1 VRVALRAERIWE
13 AKVLPAMAPV
23 NGAKVESVGGLA
35 VQGREGAVLG

>member
-23 NGAKVESVGGLA
+23 YWGKMGLTGGLV
-35 VQGREGAVLG
+35 VQGRRGAIIG